1 MTPFRFV
8 MLFAIYFSLVICAI
22 LGEVL
27 FAGFWLFALYIFLEI
42 EGMGPIETKNLFC
55 YILLLL
61 ASYLWFSLGF
71 YIISAIFSYIFI
83 VLSFYAQLKV
93 NTNTF

>member
-8 MLFAIYFSLVICAI
+8 ILFVIYFSLVFCAI

-27 FAGFWLFALYIFLEI
+27 FAGFWLFALYVFFEI
-42 EGMGPIETKNLFC
+42 EGMGSIETKNLLC

-61 ASYLWFSLGF
+61 ASYLWFSYGF

-83 VLSFYAQLKV
+83 ALSFYAQLKV
-93 NTNTF
+93 NNNNF